1 MPDSIIQIKRSS
13 TNATPTSLANGE
25 IAYSFASNN
34 FYIGMP
40 DVGVIKIGG
49 ASDVH
54 KLDHANGVL
63 TVSSAVV
70 TNSSGFVDNFKT
82 INLTSQGTQ
91 TANVIN
97 AQDITVANTLAV
109 NGDIILRGSSLTLGD
124 GGDTISL
131 GATVNSSIIP
141 TTGNTF
147 TLGDSTNRYLQVFA
161 N

>member
-25 IAYSFASNN
+25 IAYSFLSNN
-34 FYIGMP
+34 FFIGTP
-40 DVGVIKIGG
+40 DSGVIKIGG

-54 KLDHANGVL
+54 KLDHTPGVL
-63 TVSSAVV
+63 TISSAVV
-70 TNSSGFVDNFKT
+70 TNASGYVDNFKT
-82 INLTSQGTQ
+82 INITTDGVQ

-97 AQDITVANTLAV
+97 AQDISVANTLAV
-109 NGDIILRGSSLTLGD
+109 NGDIILRGSSLQLGD

-147 TLGDSTNRYLQVFA
+147 KLGDSKNRYL
-161 N
+161 